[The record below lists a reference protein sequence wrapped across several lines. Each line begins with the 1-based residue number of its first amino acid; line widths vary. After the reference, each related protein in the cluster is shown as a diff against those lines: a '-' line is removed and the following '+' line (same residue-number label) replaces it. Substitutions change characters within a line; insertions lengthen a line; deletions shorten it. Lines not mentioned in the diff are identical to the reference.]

1 MEFKTIYLIILAI
14 FFLGIVIYDL
24 YTRNNRIEGLLQLQ
38 NLNIEAAIAILN
50 NRKQIN
56 NQNGHTDET
65 ILFMINKLAS
75 YGDEKKNK
83 DVSDIMNSTDKPSI
97 KVDKLSEIFDVPTYD
112 PLNDNLVIYYI
123 FKDIDNNVDEPNQF
137 VIQNKSP
144 NQYNGQSQSIFDANI
159 ILGKTNQTEI
169 ETILEST
176 ESIINGNHLNLLGG
190 NGQLATSKNGAYL
203 LWSNSPTFYDSNSFL
218 GLSISVWFKSN
229 TSTGKNSRILELT
242 DGPGLGYIIINN
254 NNENSGT
261 MSFMILTTSGVKSIN
276 LPNINVVKN
285 QWIHLVWT
293 VSPSNGEWKIYINNE
308 CLCENDIYGMP
319 TNANRNIC
327 YIGKSSFDSDGLYN
341 GKIADFRIYQR
352 AISAEDVNTLY
363 NKGSS
368 TQVRKSVNLIKN
380 GSFAYPKLEGNF
392 ALVVNMKNWS
402 AGRPVLV
409 TNAPLNGYCNSSG
422 MDPTLGYATQV
433 ALLSTGSAHEKNTTY
448 GKLIQPD
455 IKVIP
460 KTKYEFSFL
469 YSLYEDSTHK
479 TNVKL
484 SVNLGCYINTNIGT
498 DPPIIPEPA
507 TWKIYTKQF
516 DTDPDCTE
524 EKLTIELIS
533 PKERDV
539 DTTCAI
545 TCVSLRKI

>member
-14 FFLGIVIYDL
+14 FFLGIVFYEL
-24 YTRNNRIEGLLQLQ
+24 FTRNNIIEGNG
-38 NLNIEAAIAILN
+38 NLNIEAAITILN

-65 ILFMINKLAS
+65 VLVMISRLS
-75 YGDEKKNK
+75 DYGDEKKNK
-83 DVSDIMNSTDKPSI
+83 DVSDIINSTDTPSV

-123 FKDIDNNVDEPNQF
+123 FKHIDNNVDEPNQF
-137 VIQNKSP
+137 VIKNKSP
-144 NQYNGQSQSIFDANI
+144 NQYNGQSPSIFDANI
-159 ILGKTNQTEI
+159 ILGENPKTEI
-169 ETILEST
+169 GTILEST
-176 ESIINGNHLNLLGG
+176 ESIINGSHLNLLGG

-203 LWSNSPTFYDSNSFL
+203 LWSNSPTFYNSNSFL

-242 DGPGLGYIIINN
+242 DGPGLGYIVITNN
-254 NNENSGT
+254 VENSGT
-261 MSFMILTTSGVKSIN
+261 MAFAILTTSGIKVIN

-293 VSPSNGEWKIYINNE
+293 VSPSNGEWKIYVNNE

-319 TNANRNIC
+319 TNANRNVC
-327 YIGKSSFDSDGLYN
+327 FIGKSSFDSDGLYN

-352 AISAEDVNTLY
+352 EISTEDVNTLY
-363 NKGSS
+363 NKGSSS

-380 GSFAYPKLEGNF
+380 GSFAYPKLGGNF
-392 ALVVNMKNWS
+392 ALEVNMKNWS

-433 ALLSTGSAHEKNTTY
+433 ALLSTGRNHPKNTTY

-460 KTKYEFSFL
+460 TMEYELSFL
-469 YSLYEDSTHK
+469 YSLYEGSTHK
-479 TNVKL
+479 TNVTL
-484 SVNLGCYINTNIGT
+484 SVRLGCYINTNIGT

-507 TWKIYTKQF
+507 KWKKYTKQF
-516 DTDPDCTE
+516 ATDPDCTE
-524 EKLTIELIS
+524 ENLTIELIS
-533 PKERDV
+533 PKEGDV